1 MKLRHITLGAAIV
14 AGLLATDVTAANA
27 RPVHLFAVL
36 LGGNEIGGG
45 DRDGNGT
52 ATVIFDDD
60 TNKMCFG
67 ILVENLGNPIAAH
80 IHEADAGVNGDIVVP
95 LVAPSDGD
103 PGSSSGCQ
111 RVASDLA
118 NDIARNPSHYY
129 VNLHTKKFPNGAIR
143 GQLF

>member
-14 AGLLATDVTAANA
+14 AGLLTTSVTAASA

-45 DRDGNGT
+45 DGNGNGT

-80 IHEADAGVNGDIVVP
+80 IHEADAGVNGEIVVP
-95 LVAPSDGD
+95 LVAPSDGN
-103 PGSSSGCQ
+103 PGSSSGCL
-111 RVASDLA
+111 RVGAILA
-118 NDIARNPSHYY
+118 ERIARNPSHFY
-129 VNLHTKKFPNGAIR
+129 VNVHTTRFPDGAIR